1 MAVLLCIF
9 FFLNFF
15 FLMDYKIIVN
25 IFKVAYGFYT
35 HTKIYSNSTKFSKQ
49 KELNESFYSSNQN
62 QKKKTKKIQWIIRFI
77 DVFPCIPTIQFLL
90 FSFLFV
96 GTIDFND
103 LISYKKTIDK
113 LVHFEQWKYTI
124 IRLYRK
130 YTRPKKT
137 LRPIDIL
144 WKKKKIHQIFFCFK
158 NLPSKFF
165 FIFFFN
171 SINLFCS
178 WNLFLWL
185 FYLFLAYLF
194 FKTTKHI
201 LWVKKP
207 NSEFGCLFNNEKEI
221 DGKNMGKI
229 LIL

>member
-25 IFKVAYGFYT
+25 IFKVAYGFYI

-103 LISYKKTIDK
+103 LISYKKK
-113 LVHFEQWKYTI
+113 QL
-124 IRLYRK
+124 
-130 YTRPKKT
+130 
-137 LRPIDIL
+137 
-144 WKKKKIHQIFFCFK
+144 
-158 NLPSKFF
+158 
-165 FIFFFN
+165 
-171 SINLFCS
+171 INLFIS
-178 WNLFLWL
+178 
-185 FYLFLAYLF
+185 
-194 FKTTKHI
+194 
-201 LWVKKP
+201 
-207 NSEFGCLFNNEKEI
+207 NNENTQLFEYIENIHDQKRLF
-221 DGKNMGKI
+221 DP
-229 LIL
+229 